1 MEINN
6 NSAEVKKLYET
17 VSMVSMMDRIT
28 TTISDNLLFPKF
40 QTKEGLA
47 RFLKIIGKRVLQF
60 VKNKQDE
67 YYVMNPMK
75 YVVVNSGMMDL
86 YCKDV
91 YLMYKYFPNYDAYI
105 LERLITSKQDIVDE
119 HFTKTQA
126 SKEIKPICFFDE
138 GQDVFAPVFEDVDLN
153 NYDLNHIIEMRRDR
167 FPDDIASIS
176 EERLASMITTAVERS
191 LKMQQRDH
199 HFAKASYSGSS
210 GKICWLLPLHINAS
224 LKEEPE
230 LVMVVFKP
238 LYSAFWQIKTVLPYD
253 DCIKDRITAT
263 GLYSKVW

>member
-1 MEINN
+1 MDINN
-6 NSAEVKKLYET
+6 NSGDVKKLYET
-17 VSMVSMMDRIT
+17 VSMVSMMERIT
-28 TTISDNLLFPKF
+28 MTINDTLLFPKF
-40 QTKEGLA
+40 QTQEGLA

-67 YYVMNPMK
+67 FYIMNPQK
-75 YVVVNSGMMDL
+75 SVVVNSGMMDL

-91 YLMYKYFPNYDAYI
+91 YLMYKYFSNYDAYI
-105 LERLITSKQDIVDE
+105 LDKLITSKQDIVDE
-119 HFTKTQA
+119 HFTKMQA
-126 SKEIKPICFFDE
+126 SKEIKPISFFDE
-138 GQDVFAPVFEDVDLN
+138 GQDIFSPTFEDVDLN
-153 NYDLNHIIEMRRDR
+153 NYDLNHIVDVRRDR
-167 FPDDIASIS
+167 FPSDIATIS
-176 EERLASMITTAVERS
+176 EERLAGMITTAVERS

-199 HFAKASYSGSS
+199 RFAKASYSGSS

-238 LYSAFWQIKTVLPYD
+238 SYSAFWQIKTVLPYD
-253 DCIKDRITAT
+253 DCIKDRIIAT